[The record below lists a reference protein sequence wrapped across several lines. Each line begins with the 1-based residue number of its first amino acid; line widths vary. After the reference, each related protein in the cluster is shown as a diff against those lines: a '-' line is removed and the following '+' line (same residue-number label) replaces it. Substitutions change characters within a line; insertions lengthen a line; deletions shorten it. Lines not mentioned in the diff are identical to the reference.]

1 MPIYASDI
9 LCAVFSSLFYI
20 CIGIVKSVFPSLQ
33 THTHTHTKAVW
44 GFDPDNFVPIVQF
57 GEN

>member
-9 LCAVFSSLFYI
+9 VCAVFSSLFCI
-20 CIGIVKSVFPSLQ
+20 CIGIVKSVFLSLQ

-44 GFDPDNFVPIVQF
+44 GFDPDNFVPLIQF